1 MFARH
6 TQEASQRTYERYE
19 KVCKIP
25 TGCKKGRTGRNPG
38 RALRPNLGFRAV
50 FVPVFSVLGLCGWK
64 GKAPS
69 HGTARSLP
77 CLSRPRP
84 PAAVNPQKW
93 VWRRLP
99 SESGQ
104 PGEEGPARKRKR
116 RARREPCKRRAPGR
130 GSCRGHTEGCGS
142 RQGKPKRTA
151 ARRRAQP
158 ALPAPRRR
166 ATPPP
171 APPPALAS
179 LLVRICRR
187 GGAADAIPTMLR
199 GVPPPSLPPPLPL
212 VEEDGGRRSGGPR
225 HPAI

>member
-6 TQEASQRTYERYE
+6 TQEASQRTYKRYE

-25 TGCKKGRTGRNPG
+25 TGCKKGRTGRNTG

-50 FVPVFSVLGLCGWK
+50 FVPIFSVLGLCSWK

-99 SESGQ
+99 PESGQ

-130 GSCRGHTEGCGS
+130 RRLLLPHRGT
-142 RQGKPKRTA
+142 RARRGKPKRTA

-158 ALPAPRRR
+158 ALPRAWAPGHAPR
-166 ATPPP
+166 TPPP
-171 APPPALAS
+171 PPSRPFWYGSAGGAGPWTPFPQCS
-179 LLVRICRR
+179 GACRR
-187 GGAADAIPTMLR
+187 RRCRLR
-199 GVPPPSLPPPLPL
+199 Y
-212 VEEDGGRRSGGPR
+212 R
-225 HPAI
+225 

>member
-171 APPPALAS
+171 APPPSRPRVPFGTNLPAGRGRGRHSHNAPGRAAAVAAAS
-179 LLVRICRR
+179 
-187 GGAADAIPTMLR
+187 ATA
-199 GVPPPSLPPPLPL
+199 S
-212 VEEDGGRRSGGPR
+212 GRRWR
-225 HPAI
+225 KAERRT

>member
-6 TQEASQRTYERYE
+6 TQEASQRTYKRYE

-25 TGCKKGRTGRNPG
+25 TGCKKGRTGRNTG

-50 FVPVFSVLGLCGWK
+50 FVSIFSVLGLCGWK

-69 HGTARSLP
+69 HGTARPLP

-99 SESGQ
+99 PENGQ
-104 PGEEGPARKRKR
+104 PGEEGPTRKRKR
-116 RARREPCKRRAPGR
+116 RARQEPCKRRAPGR
-130 GSCRGHTEGCGS
+130 RRLLLPHRGA

-158 ALPAPRRR
+158 ALPAPGAGPR
-166 ATPPP
+166 PPH
-171 APPPALAS
+171 PPPALAS
-179 LLVRICRR
+179 HLVWICWR

>member
-6 TQEASQRTYERYE
+6 TQEASQRTYKRYE

-25 TGCKKGRTGRNPG
+25 TGCKKGKTGRNTR

-50 FVPVFSVLGLCGWK
+50 FVPIFSVLGLCGWK

-77 CLSRPRP
+77 CLSRLRP
-84 PAAVNPQKW
+84 PEAVNPQKW

-99 SESGQ
+99 PESGQ

-130 GSCRGHTEGCGS
+130 RRLLLPHRGTRG
-142 RQGKPKRTA
+142 
-151 ARRRAQP
+151 
-158 ALPAPRRR
+158 APRKTKADSSAQARPAR
-166 ATPPP
+166 
-171 APPPALAS
+171 APPRLGPGP
-179 LLVRICRR
+179 R
-187 GGAADAIPTMLR
+187 PPHP
-199 GVPPPSLPPPLPL
+199 PPPSRP
-212 VEEDGGRRSGGPR
+212 
-225 HPAI
+225 IW